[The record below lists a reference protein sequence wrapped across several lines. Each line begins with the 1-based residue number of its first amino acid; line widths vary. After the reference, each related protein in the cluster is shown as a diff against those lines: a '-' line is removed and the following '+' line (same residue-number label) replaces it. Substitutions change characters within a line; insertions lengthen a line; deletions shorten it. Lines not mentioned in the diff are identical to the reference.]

1 MSPNYAS
8 AYILN
13 NLVKA
18 YNKTYSTVDYASS
31 IKEYSLALNNTEINL
46 RLLYGISALYS
57 NSSSNI
63 EDILVFG
70 KGLCKTNSLS
80 NIVELPDAINNTES
94 KSLSDILSTNTEIS
108 DCYVFGSIYLTT
120 SGLGESIEISLAK
133 FANDVSGP
141 DVILAKDISFEE
153 AKDILLNSTDIVFPE
168 PTGSSNTSVLLY
180 KIIIDVDVYKS
191 IYRED
196 RATIKIFDVRK
207 PRGYFGLT
215 DETLFATMATKILDA
230 DNDISTLQSTALDTV
245 KGVVQ
250 KWVETASWSPD
261 FVSYW
266 TTADPAIPN
275 ELKDFFAAELGI
287 II

>member
-18 YNKTYSTVDYASS
+18 YNKTFSTVDFSTS
-31 IKEYSLALNNTEINL
+31 IKEYGLALNNTEINL
-46 RLLYGISALYS
+46 RLLYGLSALYS

-80 NIVELPDAINNTES
+80 NIVELPDSTSNTDS
-94 KSLSDILSTNTEIS
+94 LKLSDILSTNTEIS
-108 DCYVFGSIYLTT
+108 DCYVFGAIYLTT
-120 SGLGESIEISLAK
+120 SGSGENIEISLAK
-133 FANDVSGP
+133 FANDVAGT
-141 DVILAKDISFEE
+141 DVILSKDISIDD

-168 PTGSSNTSVLLY
+168 PTGSANTSILLY
-180 KIIIDVDVYKS
+180 KFIVDVDIYKDVYRK
-191 IYRED
+191 D
-196 RATIKIFDVRK
+196 RATVKLFDVRK

-215 DETLFATMATKILDA
+215 DEVLFSTMATKIIDA
-230 DNDISTLQSTALDTV
+230 DNDISTLQSTALDTL

-266 TTADPAIPN
+266 TTAVPSIPS
-275 ELKDFFAAELGI
+275 ELKDFLAAELGI

>member
-1 MSPNYAS
+1 
-8 AYILN
+8 
-13 NLVKA
+13 
-18 YNKTYSTVDYASS
+18 
-31 IKEYSLALNNTEINL
+31 
-46 RLLYGISALYS
+46 
-57 NSSSNI
+57 
-63 EDILVFG
+63 
-70 KGLCKTNSLS
+70 
-80 NIVELPDAINNTES
+80 
-94 KSLSDILSTNTEIS
+94 
-108 DCYVFGSIYLTT
+108 
-120 SGLGESIEISLAK
+120 LGENIEISLAK
-133 FANDVSGP
+133 YANDVSGP
-141 DVILAKDISFEE
+141 DVILAKDISLEE

-168 PTGSSNTSVLLY
+168 PTGSSSTSILLY
-180 KIIIDVDVYKS
+180 KMIIDVEVYKS

-245 KGVVQ
+245 RGVVQ

-266 TTADPAIPN
+266 TTADPAIPS
-275 ELKDFFAAELGI
+275 ELKDFLAAELGI

>member
-275 ELKDFFAAELGI
+275 ELKDFLAAELGI

>member
-18 YNKTYSTVDYASS
+18 YNKTFSTVDYASS

-46 RLLYGISALYS
+46 RLLYGLSALYS

-70 KGLCKTNSLS
+70 KGLCKINSLS
-80 NIVELPDAINNTES
+80 NIVELPDISNNTES
-94 KSLSDILSTNTEIS
+94 KTLSDILSTNTEIS

-120 SGLGESIEISLAK
+120 SGSGENIEISLAK
-133 FANDVSGP
+133 YANDVSGP
-141 DVILAKDISFEE
+141 DVILAKDITFDE
-153 AKDILLNSTDIVFPE
+153 ATDILLNSTDLVFPE
-168 PTGSSNTSVLLY
+168 PTGNTDTSILLY
-180 KIIIDVDVYKS
+180 KFIVDVEMYKS
-191 IYRED
+191 VFRED

-215 DETLFATMATKILDA
+215 DEILFATMATKILDA

-250 KWVETASWSPD
+250 KWVETASWNPD

-266 TTADPAIPN
+266 TTANPPIPS
-275 ELKDFFAAELGI
+275 ELKDFLAAELGI

>member
-266 TTADPAIPN
+266 TTADPAIPS
-275 ELKDFFAAELGI
+275 ELKDFLAAELGI

>member
-18 YNKTYSTVDYASS
+18 YNKTFSTVDYASS

-80 NIVELPDAINNTES
+80 NIVELPDVTNNTES

-108 DCYVFGSIYLTT
+108 NCFVFGSIYLTT
-120 SGLGESIEISLAK
+120 SGLGENIEISLAK
-133 FANDVSGP
+133 YANDVSGP

-153 AKDILLNSTDIVFPE
+153 ATDILLNSTDIIFPE
-168 PTGSSNTSVLLY
+168 PTGSSNTSILLY
-180 KIIIDVDVYKS
+180 KFIVDVDTYKS
-191 IYRED
+191 VYRED

-245 KGVVQ
+245 RGVVQ

-266 TTADPAIPN
+266 TTADPAIPS
-275 ELKDFFAAELGI
+275 ELKDFLAAELGI

>member
-18 YNKTYSTVDYASS
+18 YNKTFSTVDYSMS
-31 IKEYSLALNNTEINL
+31 MKEYCLALNSAEVEL
-46 RLLYGISALYS
+46 RLLYGISSLYS
-57 NSSSNI
+57 NSSTNI

-80 NIVELPDAINNTES
+80 NIVELPDVSNNTES
-94 KSLSDILSTNTEIS
+94 KTLIDILSTNTEIS

-120 SGLGESIEISLAK
+120 SGAGENIEISLAK
-133 FANDVSGP
+133 YASDTTGA
-141 DVILAKDISFEE
+141 DVILAKDITFDE
-153 AKDILLNSTDIVFPE
+153 ATDILLNSTDIVFPE
-168 PTGSSNTSVLLY
+168 PTGNPNTSILLY
-180 KIIIDVDVYKS
+180 KFIVDVDIYKS

-196 RATIKIFDVRK
+196 RATVKIFDVRK

-215 DETLFATMATKILDA
+215 DEILFSTMATKILDA
-230 DNDISTLQSTALDTV
+230 DNDISTLQSTALETV

-250 KWVETASWSPD
+250 KWVETASWNPD

-266 TTADPAIPN
+266 TTADPAIPS
-275 ELKDFFAAELGI
+275 ELKDFLAVELGI

>member
-153 AKDILLNSTDIVFPE
+153 AKDILLNSADIVFPE

-275 ELKDFFAAELGI
+275 ELKDFLAAELGI